1 MIEKEIQ
8 WEDHI
13 CKKMNIEKDELF
25 KMLNK
30 ACISSLEL
38 ISL

>member
-13 CKKMNIEKDELF
+13 CEKMNIEKEKLF

-38 ISL
+38 INY